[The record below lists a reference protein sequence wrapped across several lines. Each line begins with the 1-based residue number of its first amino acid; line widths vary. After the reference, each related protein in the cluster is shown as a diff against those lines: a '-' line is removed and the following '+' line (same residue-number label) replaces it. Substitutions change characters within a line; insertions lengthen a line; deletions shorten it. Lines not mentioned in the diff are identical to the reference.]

1 MANPVNTG
9 LQIQVRTNSKKAMA
23 NLSRG
28 HVKSGKEVVRDG
40 QQKEL
45 RKSVRRHSAMLSKF
59 VSEQGK
65 GSSVDFNL

>member
-1 MANPVNTG
+1 MANPVNIG
-9 LQIQVRTNSKKAMA
+9 LQVQVRTNSKKAMA

-28 HVKSGKEVVRDG
+28 HVKSGKEIVRDG
-40 QQKEL
+40 HQKEL

>member
-1 MANPVNTG
+1 MANPVNIG
-9 LQIQVRTNSKKAMA
+9 LQVQVRTNSKKAMSDM
-23 NLSRG
+23 SRG

-65 GSSVDFNL
+65 GSAVDFNL

>member
-1 MANPVNTG
+1 MANPINTG

-28 HVKSGKEVVRDG
+28 HVKSGKEVVREG